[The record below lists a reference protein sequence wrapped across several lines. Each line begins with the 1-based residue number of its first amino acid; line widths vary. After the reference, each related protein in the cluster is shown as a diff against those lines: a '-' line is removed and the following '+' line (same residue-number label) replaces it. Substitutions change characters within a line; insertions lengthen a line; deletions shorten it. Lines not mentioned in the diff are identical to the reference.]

1 LSLVALLMASTLIDF
16 DDAADVALW
25 RAVDDIVMGG
35 VSRSTFRQAQPGVA
49 SFSGNVSLENFGGFA
64 SVRTP
69 PRDWDTAGATAFL
82 LRVRGDGHAYKFTIR
97 TGDGFDGIQYQ
108 ARFTVARSGEGACT
122 RPDDQR
128 QAGGIV
134 RTARRLDRDRTLKI
148 RRSHWTRWKV
158 LLHCARALDQWL
170 RDRSAAPTL
179 IT

>member
-1 LSLVALLMASTLIDF
+1 MSLVALLMASTLIDF

-25 RAVDDIVMGG
+25 RAVDDVVMGG

-69 PRDWDTAGATAFL
+69 PRDWDTAGASAFL

-108 ARFTVARSGEGACT
+108 ARFTAPAQTWTDVRLPVRDFVATFRGRKVPFAPSLDPAKVRALGLMIS
-122 RPDDQR
+122 DK
-128 QAGGIV
+128 QAGPFE
-134 RTARRLDRDRTLKI
+134 
-148 RRSHWTRWKV
+148 
-158 LLHCARALDQWL
+158 LLVDWIAIER
-170 RDRSAAPTL
+170 
-179 IT
+179 